1 MNIIQ
6 IALLMLVIL
15 LAFPA
20 GLLLAHATREE
31 LRGGRRAFIAIII
44 ASFIVILIS
53 LFLGLSNQERLFITT
68 GMLSILIITCISLKK
83 SYSPCK
89 ITPKKAA
96 AKKKRKLKKIN
107 AKR

>member
-1 MNIIQ
+1 MNIVQ

-31 LRGGRRAFIAIII
+31 LRDGRRAFIAIII

-53 LFLGLSNQERLFITT
+53 LFLGLSNQEKLFITT
-68 GMLSILIITCISLKK
+68 GMLSISIIACVSLKK

-89 ITPKKAA
+89 IIPKKAA
-96 AKKKRKLKKIN
+96 AKKKRKLKKIK

>member
-1 MNIIQ
+1 MDIIQ
-6 IALLMLVIL
+6 IVLLMLVIL

-31 LRGGRRAFIAIII
+31 LRDGRRAFIAIIT
-44 ASFIVILIS
+44 ASLVIILAS
-53 LFLGLSNQERLFITT
+53 LFLGFSNQEKIFITV
-68 GMLSILIITCISLKK
+68 GMLSLLIIACISLKK
-83 SYSPCK
+83 SYAPYK

-96 AKKKRKLKKIN
+96 AKKKRKFKKIN